1 MARLPP
7 QPRPARD
14 DASLRGD
21 AADDRRRAR
30 GQRATTKTPP
40 SGMTLPRKP
49 TPSHRRRRRP
59 GARRAGPRRPGRAVH
74 ETRDGA
80 RPPSGDAIYWSWLC
94 IWPSRGRRQQSNA
107 AKLSRNGAR
116 TAERRVPAPSR
127 WQYSWQDLVRNAFGD
142 NSSPDAK
149 RPGVARFL
157 ASLND
162 AAIKR
167 VEALRAERPV
177 VVLSCSHFL
186 PHGAR
191 RPSGHLVRGPFY
203 VLRISARR
211 SFSLYLLRE
220 DATGSPKTVS
230 PSSVPPAAARRRR
243 EAGGRVLGRRRGAST
258 SGSGRRVSGHAA
270 IAGALRGHGRLRRAR
285 QGHGRLAA
293 RRRGRPAE
301 RNRFC
306 PGFLR
311 RP

>member
-116 TAERRVPAPSR
+116 TAEIGSRRLQVCSIHGKT
-127 WQYSWQDLVRNAFGD
+127 SFGTLL
-142 NSSPDAK
+142 
-149 RPGVARFL
+149 ARL
-157 ASLND
+157 DSG
-162 AAIKR
+162 R
-167 VEALRAERPV
+167 EQ
-177 VVLSCSHFL
+177 
-186 PHGAR
+186 AR
-191 RPSGHLVRGPFY
+191 RRALPRVAQRRRDQTRRGAP
-203 VLRISARR
+203 R
-211 SFSLYLLRE
+211 
-220 DATGSPKTVS
+220 G
-230 PSSVPPAAARRRR
+230 AARRRPLVLALPPAR
-243 EAGGRVLGRRRGAST
+243 RAAAERTSRPRSFLRASNLGPSVVLFVSASRGRHGQSKNGLSEFGSARRGAST